1 MTLRDA
7 LVSAYAWS
15 AAHATA
21 ILIRAIVVPIAG
33 AAGAELGKG
42 GRTDEDGRMIAS
54 VVIGFGVLVVVAE
67 LIAVHFAH
75 AYFRTGI
82 LDADVRLA
90 LAPPLCLAGCLM
102 AVRRVFPLSELAGA
116 RSIGALVALL
126 ASCWALVWVF
136 GQFHGWSIRFYG
148 SFLTLVLVLVL
159 VFFGLRR
166 LFRRAFQLE
175 DDRR

>member
-1 MTLRDA
+1 MTLREA
-7 LVSAYAWS
+7 FVAAYAWGV
-15 AAHATA
+15 AHATA
-21 ILIRAIVVPIAG
+21 ILVVAILLPILG
-33 AAGAELGKG
+33 AIGAEIGKG
-42 GRTDEDGRMIAS
+42 GRTDEDGRVIAS
-54 VVIGFGVLVVVAE
+54 VVVGFGVLVAVAE

-75 AYFRTGI
+75 AYFDAGI

-90 LAPPLCLAGCLM
+90 LAPLVCLVGCLLT
-102 AVRRVFPLSELAGA
+102 VRRVFPLSELAGA

-126 ASCWALVWVF
+126 ASCWALVWFF
-136 GQFHGWSIRFYG
+136 GQFRGWSIRFYG
-148 SFLTLVLVLVL
+148 GFLTLVLVLVL